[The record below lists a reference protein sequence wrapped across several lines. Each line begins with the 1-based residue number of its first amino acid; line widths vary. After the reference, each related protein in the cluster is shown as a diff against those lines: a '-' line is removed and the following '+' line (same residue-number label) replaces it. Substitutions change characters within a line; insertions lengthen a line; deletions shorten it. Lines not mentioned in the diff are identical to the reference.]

1 MVLRRGEGPWG
12 EMGGTLARIL
22 IVDDHSPARSL
33 IRAIVTL
40 DGHQVSEAATGE
52 EALAAI
58 AGEDFDLVILD
69 LVMPGCDGYQVLEGM
84 RAMPGH
90 EGTPVIAVSNTDE
103 EIDAIRSSEL
113 GALDHLSKPFG
124 YDEMEKSIKR
134 VLDATPE
141 QIIEIRLNR
150 LAQVETYKKVISLVD
165 EANEPV
171 RRGFFRRVRSAPR

>member
-1 MVLRRGEGPWG
+1 
-12 EMGGTLARIL
+12 MGGTLARIL

-40 DGHQVSEAATGE
+40 DGHQVSEAASGE

-58 AGEDFDLVILD
+58 AGENFD

-141 QIIEIRLNR
+141 EIIEIRLNR

-171 RRGFFRRVRSAPR
+171 RRGFFRRVRSVPR

>member
-1 MVLRRGEGPWG
+1 MS
-12 EMGGTLARIL
+12 RIL

-40 DGHQVSEAATGE
+40 DGHDVSEAGSGE

-58 AGEDFDLVILD
+58 AGEKFDLVILD
-69 LVMPGCDGYQVLEGM
+69 LVMPGCDGYQVLGQL
-84 RAMPGH
+84 RTMPDRS
-90 EGTPVIAVSNTDE
+90 EMPVIVISDQSE
-103 EIDAIRSSEL
+103 EIDPIRSSEL

-141 QIIEIRLNR
+141 QIIELRESR
-150 LAQVETYKKVISLVD
+150 LAQVEAYKKVITLVD

-171 RRGFFRRVRSAPR
+171 ARRGFFRRARASRR

>member
-1 MVLRRGEGPWG
+1 
-12 EMGGTLARIL
+12 MGGTLARIL

-33 IRAIVTL
+33 IRAIVRL
-40 DGHQVSEAATGE
+40 DGHSVSEAGSGE
-52 EALAAI
+52 EALAAL
-58 AGEDFDLVILD
+58 AGERFDLMILD
-69 LVMPGCDGYQVLEGM
+69 LVMPSFGIAFASFNTRGYDTVASFHVNPRKSRKRNLLAGCALE
-84 RAMPGH
+84 RFVDCVPD
-90 EGTPVIAVSNTDE
+90 IK
-103 EIDAIRSSEL
+103 

-141 QIIEIRLNR
+141 EIIEIRLNR

-171 RRGFFRRVRSAPR
+171 RRGFFRRVRSVPR

>member
-1 MVLRRGEGPWG
+1 
-12 EMGGTLARIL
+12 
-22 IVDDHSPARSL
+22 
-33 IRAIVTL
+33 
-40 DGHQVSEAATGE
+40 
-52 EALAAI
+52 
-58 AGEDFDLVILD
+58 
-69 LVMPGCDGYQVLEGM
+69 MPGCDGYQVLERM

-134 VLDATPE
+134 VVEATPA
-141 QIIEIRLNR
+141 QIIELRETR
-150 LAQVETYKKVISLVD
+150 LAQVEAYKKVISLVD

-171 RRGFFRRVRSAPR
+171 RRSLFRRARAARR